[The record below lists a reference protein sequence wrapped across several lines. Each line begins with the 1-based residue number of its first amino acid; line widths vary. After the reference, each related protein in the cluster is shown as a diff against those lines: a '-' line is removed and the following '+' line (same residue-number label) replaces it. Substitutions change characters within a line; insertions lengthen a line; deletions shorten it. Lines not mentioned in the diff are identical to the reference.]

1 MEISTLVFLIF
12 VVLAVSDVQAARSG
26 PTLADRVAV
35 MEEEIKTWKI
45 VTVKAKTKRSTLA
58 RRMRLVLAEVDSLKY
73 SLQNTKTQ
81 LKVITQELRHV
92 RQEKDMYSESVGKL
106 RDEMNKTAADLRDAR
121 MLISE
126 LNSTNQDLF
135 ATKQQITGLTRDL
148 MTLNLSCCVVRDE
161 AKETD
166 SNESSM
172 STSSLSQVLLTT
184 STTTY
189 PGTTAASTGPTQNN
203 TVPPSPVT
211 TQDSDLQA
219 STTDVSDD
227 LTPSKMVPPAPV
239 TTQDSHAT
247 PSPADRRL
255 YSASGAGDLET
266 VKRILAAGHV
276 DINTRGGYWSK
287 TPVMEAAYEG
297 HSDVVEFLVG
307 RGADVSLV
315 SGSGS
320 NVLHYA
326 CLRGDWEIVKL
337 IVSLNVVDIN
347 ARNNNGETAA
357 DYARRQGHQ
366 RVAEFLVSRGGH

>member
-247 PSPADRRL
+247 PSPAARRDL
-255 YSASGAGDLET
+255 YSACGAGDLET
-266 VKRILAAGHV
+266 VKLILAAGHV
-276 DINTRGGYWSK
+276 DINTRGKYSR
-287 TPVMEAAYEG
+287 TPVMEAALRG

-315 SGSGS
+315 SSSGD
-320 NVLHYA
+320 NVLHWA
-326 CLRGDWEIVKL
+326 CYGGHLETVKL
-337 IVSLNVVDIN
+337 IVSRNLVDIN
-347 ARNNNGETAA
+347 ARGKYGTAA
-357 DYARRQGHQ
+357 DVARLWRHQ